1 MPQKRRFSKKPKAK
15 PDAELERLKRM
26 SANPFH
32 WMAVRHGMRVPV
44 LKMFCAVFVEL
55 AACAPWTKRHPAM
68 SEMSGQAAYKRTFRC
83 LCISARVNDVTE
95 YGFFESCR
103 SLWHAMMKLPGDRN
117 ARETAVLKQQLHEM
131 WDRKA
136 STRVIYGGIALASAL
151 HPRLGM
157 DSPLAALGSD
167 LLAMI
172 ANMLRPE
179 GVILWVDVFAEFK

>member
-1 MPQKRRFSKKPKAK
+1 MPQKRRFSKKPRAK
-15 PDAELERLKRM
+15 TDAELERLKRM

-44 LKMFCAVFVEL
+44 LKMFCTVFVEL

-68 SEMSGQAAYKRTFRC
+68 SEMSGQPAYKRTFRC
-83 LCISARVNDVTE
+83 LCISGRVNDVTE
-95 YGFFESCR
+95 FGFFESCR
-103 SLWHAMMKLPGDRN
+103 SLWRAMMKLPGDRN

-151 HPRLGM
+151 HPRLGR
-157 DSPLAALGSD
+157 DSPLAALSSD
-167 LLAMI
+167 VLAMI
-172 ANMLRPE
+172 VNMLRPE
-179 GVILWVDVFAEFK
+179 GVILWVDVFAEFQ